1 MLVGLGELLAG
12 AFVVSG
18 RRKGMSVLEEPAA
31 IGSRLDRLL
40 EGAVTS
46 RLHLAL
52 VLVGKMKMDAGT
64 VLDLRWLQVALDR
77 RVITTRD
84 GRVGFGEPIAGLLY
98 WHATR
103 QRMDHMH
110 SRRWADA
117 GMVFVNQYGTRFT
130 AEQADAALAQYCLML
145 DLPVVPLAG
154 LRHPVWAG

>member
-1 MLVGLGELLAG
+1 
-12 AFVVSG
+12 
-18 RRKGMSVLEEPAA
+18 MSVLEEPAA

-64 VLDLRWLQVALDR
+64 VLDLRWSQVNLDR

-117 GMVFVNQYGTRFT
+117 GMVFVNQYGTLFT
-130 AEQADAALAQYCLML
+130 AEQTDAALARYCRLL

-154 LRHPVWAG
+154 LRHPMWAA